1 MEYEVIPL
9 DSENDLFKSIPG
21 SVYRCLKDKYST
33 IVNANQEFFDL
44 VGFTRVEISRRF
56 KNGLIN
62 MIHPFE
68 REDVVIKREQQLAVH
83 PQCTCNYRILCK
95 DGSYRWVL
103 DSCRIVRD
111 AAGNETVL
119 GIMLDTTE
127 IENTIEELE
136 STLDRHRTIMNQTS
150 DILFEWDVKTD
161 VIFCSSHWQEKF
173 GYELQCHKPADS
185 NHSENLHPDDLRK
198 AEKLLQEAQAGNPY
212 LTTELRIRDKSGSY
226 LWCRI
231 RVSNQFDEK
240 GKLAKVIGIIQD
252 IDEEK
257 RMIEN
262 LRRRAE
268 RDALT
273 GLYNRAETQKQIKNY
288 LEKKK
293 DEYSALFM
301 IDTDNFKLVNDN
313 GGHLF
318 GDAVLSEI
326 AAGMKKIVRKSD
338 IIGRIGGDEFT
349 IFVKNISSME
359 AAEIKARQLLDIF
372 HHLFETDKRGFAI
385 TCSIGIALYPRDGI
399 DFQSLYS
406 CADQALY
413 EAKSRGKDCYVMY
426 EKRGR
431 RLSNLNLTSL
441 GAAIDSDMRAPETV
455 PEDLVNYVFQIL
467 YDTDDTDEA
476 IRLLLEIIGK
486 RFDVSRVYIFEN
498 SEDGIYCDNTYEWC
512 NEGIKPE
519 KEMLQHMSYE
529 ELDSYMDFFK
539 ENPVFYCRDIYQLS
553 SAAQIA
559 LFEQQNICSTL
570 QCAMMDKTRFV
581 GFIGFDECTGTRL
594 WTKEEVG
601 TLSRIS
607 QMLSTFLQKKR
618 AQEKDHRTV
627 NQLRNILDKQDAYIY
642 VIDEKTFEIFY
653 LNLKTKLLDDT
664 AAEGMF
670 CYEAF
675 FGRRSPCT
683 NCPLLH
689 ENIKEIYNPKYD
701 VWTRVH
707 VESLKW
713 EKKDAYL
720 ISCYD
725 ITEYMRGRAVRKSND

>member
-1 MEYEVIPL
+1 MEYELISL
-9 DSENDLFKSIPG
+9 DSENDLFKNIPG

-33 IVNANQEFFDL
+33 IINVNQEFFNL
-44 VGFTRVEISRRF
+44 VGFSREEIARRF
-56 KNGLIN
+56 QNSLIE

-68 REDVVIKREQQLAVH
+68 RADVVAKLEKRMADH
-83 PQCTCNYRILCK
+83 SQCTCNYRILCK
-95 DGSYRWVL
+95 DGSYKWIL
-103 DSCRIVRD
+103 DNSRVVTD
-111 AAGNETVL
+111 PEGNETIL

-136 STLDRHRTIMNQTS
+136 STLERHRTILDQTS
-150 DILFEWDVKTD
+150 DILFEWDLKTD
-161 VIFCSSHWQEKF
+161 AILCSAHWKEKF
-173 GYELQCHKPADS
+173 GYELDFHQIEHGDKLS
-185 NHSENLHPDDLRK
+185 YLHPDDLIKVERLAQELHERK
-198 AEKLLQEAQAGNPY
+198 PY
-212 LTTELRIRDKSGSY
+212 LTTELRIEEKSGGY

-231 RVSNQFDEK
+231 RISNQYDERGQLVK
-240 GKLAKVIGIIQD
+240 IIGVIQD

-257 RMIEN
+257 RMIES

-288 LEKKK
+288 LQKKP

-338 IIGRIGGDEFT
+338 VVGRIGGDEFT
-349 IFVKNISSME
+349 IFVKNISSAD
-359 AAEIKARQLLDIF
+359 AARVKAQQLLDIF
-372 HHLFETDKRGFAI
+372 HHLFEGDKQDVAI
-385 TCSIGIALYPRDGI
+385 TSSIGIAMYPRDGI
-399 DFQSLYS
+399 DFQTLYG

-431 RLSNLNLTSL
+431 RLSNLNFSSL
-441 GAAIDSDMRAPETV
+441 GAAIDSDMRTPETV

-476 IRLLLEIIGK
+476 IRLLLEIVGK
-486 RFDVSRVYIFEN
+486 RFDVSRAYIFEN
-498 SEDGIYCDNTYEWC
+498 SDDEMYCDNTYEWC

-519 KEMLQHMSYE
+519 KEMLQHVSYE
-529 ELDSYMDFFK
+529 EFDSYMDLFRD
-539 ENPVFYCRDIYQLS
+539 NAVFYCRDIYQLS

-559 LFEQQNICSTL
+559 LFERQNICSTL
-570 QCAMMDKTRFV
+570 QCAMMDKTNFV

-627 NQLRNILDKQDAYIY
+627 NQLRNILDMQDAYIY
-642 VIDEKTFEIFY
+642 VIGEKTYEIFY
-653 LNLKTKLLDDT
+653 LNLKTKLLDGT
-664 AAEGMF
+664 AEAGMF

-675 FGRRSPCT
+675 FGRKSPCAK
-683 NCPLLH
+683 CPLIH
-689 ENIKEIYNPKYD
+689 EDVKEIYNPKYD

-707 VESLKW
+707 TEALKW
-713 EKKDAYL
+713 ENKDAYL
-720 ISCYD
+720 VSCYD
-725 ITEYMRGRAVRKSND
+725 VTEYMKRKE